1 MSKRAKIAWLY
12 IVSALFVAV
21 SLYLLVNKNNYLFF
35 AVPAVLGILLLY
47 IFSLDK
53 VMMLISFTIP
63 LSVTLKEFEQLAV
76 SLPAEPLLAGVLI
89 LFVAKLLYE
98 GNYDRKISHHPISI
112 VIYCIFLW
120 MVVTTITSEMPLV
133 SIKFIISRLWF
144 VLPSFFF
151 CALLFKNPKNI
162 DRFIWL
168 YIASLCIVVV
178 YTTIIHAQHGFDNDS
193 AHWVMSP
200 FYNDHTAY
208 GAALAI
214 YLILA
219 ITYVFIPGIKSRRK
233 VLILAVVVILSIA
246 MVLSSCRAAWV
257 SLAASLA
264 VLVCVLLKIK
274 FRWVFATLAILV
286 GLFFAFQH
294 QIIDALE
301 HNNQDASGDI
311 VENIQSITNISTDA
325 SNLERFNRWHSAFRL
340 FADRPVFGW
349 GPGTYQFVYA
359 PYQMS
364 QEKTIIS
371 TNAGDGGNAHS
382 EYIGPLAEQG
392 FMGTILILALVI
404 TVVYTGLKAY
414 HKAKNKKAKVL
425 VLGATLAFFGYF
437 VHGFLNNFLDTD
449 KLAVPVWSCAALI
462 AVIDLYYS
470 NQECFGEITENQPTQ
485 PQISDS
491 SKE

>member
-1 MSKRAKIAWLY
+1 MTKKAKIKWLY
-12 IVSALFVAV
+12 LIAAAFVAIALFFLV
-21 SLYLLVNKNNYLFF
+21 SKNNYLFF
-35 AVPAVLGILLLY
+35 AVPIVLGVLLLY
-47 IFSLDK
+47 VFSLDK
-53 VMMLISFTIP
+53 VMMLISFSIP
-63 LSVTLKEFEQLAV
+63 LSITLKEFDQLAV
-76 SLPAEPLLAGVLI
+76 SLPAEPLLAGVMI
-89 LFVAKLLYE
+89 LFIAKLLYE
-98 GNYDRKISHHPISI
+98 GNYDRKISRHPIAF
-112 VIYCIFLW
+112 VIYLMFFW
-120 MVVTTITSEMPLV
+120 MVITTITSEMPVV
-133 SIKFIISRLWF
+133 SIKFIVSRLWF
-144 VLPSFFF
+144 VIPSFFF
-151 CALLFKNPKNI
+151 CALLFKKPRNI
-162 DRFIWL
+162 DLFIWL

-178 YTTIIHAQHGFDNDS
+178 YTTIIHAQHGFDNDT

-208 GAALAI
+208 GAALSI

-219 ITYVFIPGIKSRRK
+219 IAYAFIPDLKPGRRII
-233 VLILAVVVILSIA
+233 VIGVVAILSLA

-257 SLAASLA
+257 SLAAAIA
-264 VLVCVLLKIK
+264 VLVVVLLKIK
-274 FRWVFATLAILV
+274 FRWILTSLVILV

-325 SNLERFNRWHSAFRL
+325 SNLERINRWQSAFRL

-364 QEKTIIS
+364 KEKTIIS

-392 FMGTILILALVI
+392 FMGTLLMLAFVI

-414 HKAKNKKAKVL
+414 NKAKNKKAKVL
-425 VLGATLAFFGYF
+425 VLGATLAFFSYF

-462 AVIDLYYS
+462 AVIDSYYS
-470 NQECFGEITENQPTQ
+470 NQDDFTEVTQKQPTQ
-485 PQISDS
+485 PQ
-491 SKE
+491 K

>member
-1 MSKRAKIAWLY
+1 
-12 IVSALFVAV
+12 
-21 SLYLLVNKNNYLFF
+21 
-35 AVPAVLGILLLY
+35 
-47 IFSLDK
+47 
-53 VMMLISFTIP
+53 MMLISFTVP
-63 LSVTLKEFEQLAV
+63 LSVTLKELEQLAV

-89 LFVAKLLYE
+89 LFIAKLLYE
-98 GNYDRKISHHPISI
+98 GNYDRKIARHPIAI
-112 VIYCIFLW
+112 VIYCMFIW
-120 MVVTTITSEMPLV
+120 MVVTTITSEMPIV
-133 SIKFIISRLWF
+133 SIKFIVSRLWF
-144 VLPSFFF
+144 IIPSFFF
-151 CALLFKNPKNI
+151 CALLFKKPKHI
-162 DRFIWL
+162 DWFVWL
-168 YIASLCIVVV
+168 YIASLCIVVI
-178 YTTIIHAQHGFDNDS
+178 YTTIIHAKHGFDNDS

-219 ITYVFIPGIKSRRK
+219 ITYAFLPGFRTRRK
-233 VLILAVVVILSIA
+233 ILILGVVMLLSLA

-264 VLVCVLLKIK
+264 VLICVLLKIK
-274 FRWVFATLAILV
+274 FRWVFATIAILT

-340 FADRPVFGW
+340 FAERPVFGW

-364 QEKTIIS
+364 KEKTIIS

-392 FMGTILILALVI
+392 VVGSLLVLLFVI

-425 VLGATLAFFGYF
+425 VLGATLAFFSYF

-449 KLAVPVWSCAALI
+449 KLAVPIWSCAALI

-470 NQECFGEITENQPTQ
+470 EQDEFTEVIQNQPAQ
-485 PQISDS
+485 LQ
-491 SKE
+491 K

>member
-1 MSKRAKIAWLY
+1 MSKKAKIGWLY
-12 IVSALFVAV
+12 LIAALFVAV
-21 SLYLLVNKNNYLFF
+21 ALYLLVNKHNYLFF
-35 AVPAVLGILLLY
+35 AVPVVLGILLLY

-53 VMMLISFTIP
+53 VMMLISFTVP
-63 LSVTLKEFEQLAV
+63 LSVILKEFEQLAV

-89 LFVAKLLYE
+89 LFIAKLLYE
-98 GNYDRKISHHPISI
+98 GNYDRKIARHPVSI
-112 VIYCIFLW
+112 VIICMFVW

-133 SIKFIISRLWF
+133 SIKFIVSRLWF
-144 VLPSFFF
+144 IIPSFFF
-151 CALLFKNPKNI
+151 CALLFKKPKNI
-162 DRFIWL
+162 DWFIWL

-178 YTTIIHAQHGFDNDS
+178 YTTINHAKHGFDNDT

-214 YLILA
+214 YLIYA
-219 ITYVFIPGIKSRRK
+219 ITYVFMPGIKTNRK
-233 VLILAVVVILSIA
+233 IIILGVVAILSVA
-246 MVLSSCRAAWV
+246 MILSSCRAAWV
-257 SLAASLA
+257 SLAAAIA
-264 VLVCVLLKIK
+264 VLICVLLKIK
-274 FRWVFATLAILV
+274 FRWILTV
-286 GLFFAFQH
+286 VVILTGLFFTFQH

-301 HNNQDASGDI
+301 HNSQDASGDI

-325 SNLERFNRWHSAFRL
+325 SNLERINRWQSAFRL
-340 FADRPVFGW
+340 FAERPIFGW

-364 QEKTIIS
+364 KEKTIIS

-392 FMGTILILALVI
+392 FMGTILVLALVI
-404 TVVYTGLKAY
+404 TVVYTGLRAY
-414 HKAKNKKAKVL
+414 HRAKNKKAKVL
-425 VLGATLAFFGYF
+425 VLGATLAFFSYF

-462 AVIDLYYS
+462 VVIDLYYS
-470 NQECFGEITENQPTQ
+470 NQEVFEEVH
-485 PQISDS
+485 
-491 SKE
+491 

>member
-1 MSKRAKIAWLY
+1 MSKKAKIAWLY
-12 IVSALFVAV
+12 LISALFVAV
-21 SLYLLVNKNNYLFF
+21 ALYLLINKNSYLFF

-53 VMMLISFTIP
+53 VMMLISFTVP
-63 LSVTLKEFEQLAV
+63 LSVILEEFEQLAV
-76 SLPAEPLLAGVLI
+76 SLPAEPLLAGVMV
-89 LFVAKLLYE
+89 LFIAKLLYE
-98 GNYDRKISHHPISI
+98 GNYDRQIARHPITN
-112 VIYCIFLW
+112 VIYCIFIW
-120 MVVTTITSEMPLV
+120 MVVTTITSEMPVV
-133 SIKFIISRLWF
+133 SIKFIVSRLWF
-144 VLPSFFF
+144 VIPSFFF
-151 CALLFKNPKNI
+151 CALLFKKPKYI
-162 DRFIWL
+162 DWFIWL

-178 YTTIIHAQHGFDNDS
+178 YTTIIHSQHGFDNDS

-214 YLILA
+214 YLTLA
-219 ITYVFIPGIKSRRK
+219 ITYAFIPGFNTRRK
-233 VLILAVVVILSIA
+233 VFILAAVALLSLA

-264 VLVCVLLKIK
+264 VLACVLLKIK
-274 FRWVFATLAILV
+274 FRWIFAVLVVLV
-286 GLFFAFQH
+286 GLFVAFQH
-294 QIIDALE
+294 QVIDMLE

-325 SNLERFNRWHSAFRL
+325 SNLERFNRWNSAFRL
-340 FADRPVFGW
+340 FAERPMFGW

-359 PYQMS
+359 PYQKS
-364 QEKTIIS
+364 KDKTIIS

-392 FMGTILILALVI
+392 LVGSLLMLVFVI

-449 KLAVPVWSCAALI
+449 KLAVPVWSLAALI
-462 AVIDLYYS
+462 TVIDLYYS
-470 NQECFGEITENQPTQ
+470 NQERFEEVTQRQPAQ